1 MPLPKKIL
9 LLHGA
14 FSLGGIE
21 THILRLAE
29 ELHGRGIEVQ
39 VLLLTQKH
47 DARLLAELRQYAVVH
62 FAADMLKN
70 PASPLRNNLQCMAV
84 MPPREAELKQ
94 LLAGVDCVHVCGVWS
109 LVYYIRHVLP
119 RAPRTKVV
127 CGVYHQNEFNF
138 RSIHPRFFQQ
148 LLFQLVDQSI
158 PAGSMLF
165 FNEKSIDTAVEL
177 YGEKYTGSDVFPIG
191 IKFRQD
197 AINPSQNVQSRKI
210 ISVGRITSF
219 KTYNFKMVAAFPE
232 ILKIDPAF
240 EYHIYGDGEQLPEL
254 RQFIEARGL
263 QQSVILHGSL
273 PYQDFE
279 KVIGEAFAF
288 VGSGTA
294 LLEAAAMGVP
304 AIIGIE
310 SDEEGL
316 TYGLLSQL
324 KGYSYHEKGL
334 AFPLESFATCIAA
347 LATGGQE
354 AYAAVSARCKM
365 RAAEF
370 SIGEFVDL
378 YIRYLNQHALL
389 PDPQVRINMPK
400 YLIGI
405 ISCFVLGHLDK
416 KKLFSARY

>member
-1 MPLPKKIL
+1 MEVATAYKIAMPVLLIMSISIFILRDWIIL
-9 LLHGA
+9 LLFSPEFLAMKNYFTWQLAGDAFKVAAYISGYVAVAQANSRLYIAAEIFQASLLVLLCYFFVQAYGA
-14 FSLGGIE
+14 IGCD
-21 THILRLAE
+21 LRLFHDVSAVFPDDRRHIE
-29 ELHGRGIEVQ
+29 VLPVPKKPNHARPRRKSPSLTESSYAPPEKKSCCSMAPSAWAALKPISCVWRRNCHGRGIEVQ

-47 DARLLAELRQYAVVH
+47 EARLLAELRQYAVVH

-84 MPPREAELKQ
+84 MPPREAELEQ

-148 LLFQLVDQSI
+148 LLFQLVDQSM

-232 ILKIDPAF
+232 ILKNRP
-240 EYHIYGDGEQLPEL
+240 
-254 RQFIEARGL
+254 
-263 QQSVILHGSL
+263 
-273 PYQDFE
+273 
-279 KVIGEAFAF
+279 
-288 VGSGTA
+288 
-294 LLEAAAMGVP
+294 
-304 AIIGIE
+304 
-310 SDEEGL
+310 
-316 TYGLLSQL
+316 
-324 KGYSYHEKGL
+324 
-334 AFPLESFATCIAA
+334 CI
-347 LATGGQE
+347 
-354 AYAAVSARCKM
+354 
-365 RAAEF
+365 
-370 SIGEFVDL
+370 
-378 YIRYLNQHALL
+378 
-389 PDPQVRINMPK
+389 
-400 YLIGI
+400 
-405 ISCFVLGHLDK
+405 
-416 KKLFSARY
+416 